1 MKQPTTKRYCPNGHT
16 VEDEQLNHCP
26 ECGMP
31 LYTTGNKSDL
41 HYQHNSDYDKKPV
54 KQRNI
59 KNILIVI
66 LGIFIVVEAVIVCHL
81 WNKETKVTPINK
93 HSDLV
98 AKEQG
103 FGGDVTAYITLDEDK
118 IQSLNI
124 DASNETP
131 GLGQRAS
138 ESAFTKQFIGK
149 SGPFFY
155 GENGIEALT
164 GATVTSRAALKAINK
179 AIGKEI
185 DESALVAKEQGF
197 GGDLT
202 VYITLDEDKIQS
214 LIINTP
220 NETAGLGQRASES
233 AFTKQFIGKSGPF
246 FYGENGIEALTGATL
261 TSEAALKAINKA
273 IGKEIDESALVAK
286 EQGFGGDVTAYITLD
301 EDKIQSLIINTPNE
315 TAGLGQRA
323 SESAFTKQFIGKSG
337 PFFYGENG
345 IEALTGATLTSE
357 AALKA
362 INKAIGA
369 EMLVKTESKKTKEIA
384 EESTK
389 TKDNANVEEFNGQ
402 TYNAYRVTKENAF
415 SKITVT
421 AFVKNRELIDVK
433 ITSNGYVSN
442 SDLLTDKIKKE
453 WARAILESGS
463 AEPDAITSS
472 TLKFSANSVVEAM
485 TDIIMMIKS
494 SADGTSSSNKVV
506 EATEPGFI
514 GDVTVYITLDGDK
527 IKSLTIDEPNEIEY
541 VVSGNRI
548 SDDEFIKQF
557 IGKSGPFSFRENGIE
572 AISGATVTCEAALKA
587 INKAI
592 GTE

>member
-164 GATVTSRAALKAINK
+164 GATVTSR
-179 AIGKEI
+179 
-185 DESALVAKEQGF
+185 
-197 GGDLT
+197 
-202 VYITLDEDKIQS
+202 
-214 LIINTP
+214 
-220 NETAGLGQRASES
+220 
-233 AFTKQFIGKSGPF
+233 
-246 FYGENGIEALTGATL
+246 
-261 TSEAALKAINKA
+261 AALKAINKA

>member
-1 MKQPTTKRYCPNGHT
+1 M
-16 VEDEQLNHCP
+16 
-26 ECGMP
+26 
-31 LYTTGNKSDL
+31 
-41 HYQHNSDYDKKPV
+41 
-54 KQRNI
+54 
-59 KNILIVI
+59 
-66 LGIFIVVEAVIVCHL
+66 
-81 WNKETKVTPINK
+81 
-93 HSDLV
+93 
-98 AKEQG
+98 
-103 FGGDVTAYITLDEDK
+103 TAYITLDEDK

-164 GATVTSRAALKAINK
+164 GATVTSR
-179 AIGKEI
+179 
-185 DESALVAKEQGF
+185 
-197 GGDLT
+197 
-202 VYITLDEDKIQS
+202 
-214 LIINTP
+214 
-220 NETAGLGQRASES
+220 
-233 AFTKQFIGKSGPF
+233 
-246 FYGENGIEALTGATL
+246 
-261 TSEAALKAINKA
+261 AALKAINKA